1 MAIYI
6 GNSGSGKTTML
17 INESAKTGYTIAVAN
32 YYMVRKIAKM
42 ADEMGLYIPRPVT
55 YDTIFANFQENKNT
69 RYLVDNLHM
78 MISQLGIVD
87 CTVDS
92 VAFRFLSESE
102 YAPSENDEKRTD
114 DRHLK
119 ILAFLSGILAKISQG
134 DQVDENERKQLENIA
149 SELGYYDLDA
159 EYFRY

>member
-6 GNSGSGKTTML
+6 GDRQSGKTTIL
-17 INESAKTGYTIAVAN
+17 IHESAKTGATIAVGN
-32 YYMVRKIAKM
+32 YYMAREIAKM
-42 ADEMGLYIPRPVT
+42 ANEMGLYIPTPVT
-55 YDTIFANFQENKNT
+55 FNDIFINFQQNKNK
-69 RYLVDNLHM
+69 RYLVDELQAM
-78 MISQLGIVD
+78 LCQLNIVD

-92 VAFRFLSESE
+92 VAIKGLNESE
-102 YAPSENDEKRTD
+102 YTSSENNEKRID

-134 DQVDENERKQLENIA
+134 DQVDENERQQLENIA
-149 SELGYYDLDA
+149 SELGYYDLDS